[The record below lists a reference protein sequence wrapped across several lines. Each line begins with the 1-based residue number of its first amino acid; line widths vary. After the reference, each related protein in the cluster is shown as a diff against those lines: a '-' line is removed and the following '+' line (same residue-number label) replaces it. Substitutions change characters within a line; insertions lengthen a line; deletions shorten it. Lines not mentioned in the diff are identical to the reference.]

1 MFRQNAHVD
10 ALRPF
15 WQDGVAL
22 VQSDNRFSL
31 THAASSTSGR
41 DKSNFLLSV
50 VVLIVSVSLL
60 ACGCG
65 TDHKPRAYSAPAP
78 SAPLRP
84 VKVVLVGASSV
95 AEYHDPK
102 PNRGWGQMLGEFMAP
117 QVTVA
122 NHAHG
127 GRSTKSFIA
136 EGRWDRALA
145 DRPDFVL
152 IQFGHNDG
160 PGKGDRTTDPDTEY
174 RANLQRYVDESRAQG
189 AIPILVTPVARRKF
203 TSDGK
208 IAVDSLQPYVRV
220 MREVAQERKVP
231 LVDLNAATIELYERL
246 GEDGSTYISAT
257 ATDRT
262 HPSPA
267 GARINAE
274 IVAQQLR
281 DVCPELAPHIRLP
294 QVQFDT
300 AQPRAAVLHHPRSVK

>member
-1 MFRQNAHVD
+1 M
-10 ALRPF
+10 
-15 WQDGVAL
+15 
-22 VQSDNRFSL
+22 
-31 THAASSTSGR
+31 
-41 DKSNFLLSV
+41 
-50 VVLIVSVSLL
+50 SLL

-78 SAPLRP
+78 RAPLRP

-160 PGKGDRTTDPDTEY
+160 PGKGDRTTAPDTEY
-174 RANLQRYVDESRAQG
+174 RTNLQRYVDESRAQG
-189 AIPILVTPVARRKF
+189 AIPILVTPVARRNF
-203 TSDGK
+203 SSEGK

-246 GEDGSTYISAT
+246 GEDGSAYISAT

-274 IVAQQLR
+274 IVARQLR
-281 DVCPELAPHIRLP
+281 DVCRELAPYIRLP
-294 QVQFDT
+294 QVQFD
-300 AQPRAAVLHHPRSVK
+300 AIQPRAAVLHHPRSVK

>member
-1 MFRQNAHVD
+1 LDSFEID
-10 ALRPF
+10 ALCPF
-15 WQDGVAL
+15 WQDDVAL
-22 VQSDNRFSL
+22 VERKNRFSL
-31 THAASSTSGR
+31 TRAASSTRGR
-41 DKSNFLLSV
+41 HKSRFVLSV
-50 VVLIVSVSLL
+50 VVLIASVSLL

-65 TDHKPRAYSAPAP
+65 ADHKPRACSTPAPA
-78 SAPLRP
+78 APLRP

-127 GRSTKSFIA
+127 GCSTKSFIA

-145 DRPDFVL
+145 GQPDFVL

-189 AIPILVTPVARRKF
+189 AIPILVTPVARRNF

-220 MREVAQERKVP
+220 MREVAQEQKVP

-246 GEDGSTYISAT
+246 GEDGSAYISAT

-274 IVAQQLR
+274 IVARQLR

-300 AQPRAAVLHHPRSVK
+300 AQPRATVLHHPRSVK